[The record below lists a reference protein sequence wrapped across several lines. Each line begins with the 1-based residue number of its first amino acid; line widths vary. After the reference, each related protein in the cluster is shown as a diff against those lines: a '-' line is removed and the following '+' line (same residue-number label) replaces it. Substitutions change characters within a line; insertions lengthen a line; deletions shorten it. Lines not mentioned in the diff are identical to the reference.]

1 MLAICP
7 RKNKNQTDL
16 QQKNNI
22 FWEEIEKSK
31 FAEINDKRYYFS
43 DDIVSLPFYHH
54 DLLEIIDFKE
64 KKKQRVENYF
74 MEEKKQ
80 LFTMGKKV
88 LLKIT
93 RLSLFSNILLQNPVF
108 FIVSTHSKEVLKTIK
123 T

>member
-43 DDIVSLPFYHH
+43 DDIVSLPFYHR

-64 KKKQRVENYF
+64 KKNQRVENYF
-74 MEEKKQ
+74 IEEKKQ
-80 LFTMGKKV
+80 LSPWEKGYY
-88 LLKIT
+88 
-93 RLSLFSNILLQNPVF
+93 
-108 FIVSTHSKEVLKTIK
+108 
-123 T
+123 